1 MSGGWSPSSTFWSLR
16 HYFDFCPNIVF
27 SARVNLATC
36 RVSSVLVA
44 LTYTIFML
52 RMLWGPFTLP
62 VVVFA
67 HYLVRLWTT
76 SLLTM
81 MTFNRI
87 LKTLFI
93 IDFKRISMVPEEK
106 VMKLF
111 AFVIFLMSVFYLL
124 QEVIV
129 RNLRG
134 LNHFGRA
141 LGVYLGK
148 VRHKVCTT

>member
-1 MSGGWSPSSTFWSLR
+1 
-16 HYFDFCPNIVF
+16 
-27 SARVNLATC
+27 
-36 RVSSVLVA
+36 
-44 LTYTIFML
+44 ML
-52 RMLWGPFTLP
+52 RMLWEPFTLP

-106 VMKLF
+106 VLKLF

-141 LGVYLGK
+141 FGVYLGK
-148 VRHKVCTT
+148 VRYKVCYNMKYLNVHKLREIFLF